1 MRPIVRYRGHSSVC
15 SASYV
20 PPTSSVAHLR
30 HTQPWTHSEIDQQAC
45 WKGDRVSRTGDRV
58 GDMVLSIVVLGWT
71 CVAALAPCS
80 ERALKRVHINVLQQ
94 HHGRLQAVAVYL
106 LGLCCARNTQDTRSM
121 QKREEISEKGGCGA
135 AQRQFKRA
143 GAQTDHERCR
153 AARHQ
158 AAEILPSHRS
168 SLPLTARAAVQG
180 CC

>member
-1 MRPIVRYRGHSSVC
+1 MRPIVRYRGHGSVC

-106 LGLCCARNTQDTRSM
+106 LGLCCDAIHKTRGACKNVKKSQRKEAAALLSGSSSVLEHRRTTSGAVRRDIKL
-121 QKREEISEKGGCGA
+121 QKFCRLIA
-135 AQRQFKRA
+135 
-143 GAQTDHERCR
+143 HRCR
-153 AARHQ
+153 
-158 AAEILPSHRS
+158 
-168 SLPLTARAAVQG
+168 
-180 CC
+180 